1 MWREMLA
8 ATVRLQS
15 PFSVAVFAPPERP
28 GYWDLARD
36 HYGSNT
42 PMTTCDGIGQVIR
55 AIAGRQTSLGVLP
68 IPEANE
74 TNPWW
79 PDLLLMEDPGPRV
92 IARLPFGARG
102 NARAGGD
109 EALVISLGQP
119 QKSGLDRTL
128 LAAECAAEITRA
140 RMLKVLTA
148 AGLVCTSFLSCHRDF
163 AVNLIEIEGFVPI
176 SDPRLDTFRAGLG
189 STLRRLLPLGGY
201 AIPLSLATH
210 ASMG

>member
-8 ATVRLQS
+8 ATVRLQC

-28 GYWDLARD
+28 GCWDLARD

-42 PMTTCDGIGQVIR
+42 PMTTCDAIGQVMHTV
-55 AIAGRQTSLGVLP
+55 AGGETSIGVLP

-79 PDLLLMEDPGPRV
+79 PDLLLKENQGPRV
-92 IARLPFGARG
+92 IARLPFVARG

-109 EALVISLGQP
+109 EALVISLGLP

-176 SDPRLDTFRAGLG
+176 SDPRLDTFRTGLG

-201 AIPLSLATH
+201 ATPLPPATLA
-210 ASMG
+210 SIG